1 MELRIHDK
9 IFTSWIDR
17 DEIAA
22 TVKELAVKIRADYP
36 NQRLLLICVMKG
48 SLVFFS
54 DLMRSL
60 DGEME
65 MAFISASSY
74 QGTHTS
80 GIVQVHARSELGL
93 KGRHCLLIEDIVDTG
108 LTIQAL
114 EELLWKEEPACLDIA
129 TLLFKPE
136 AFKGN
141 KRPKFIG
148 KEIPDR
154 FVVGYGMDYNEL
166 GRNLPDIY
174 QLKL

>member
-1 MELRIHDK
+1 MELKIYDK
-9 IFTSWIDR
+9 TFTSWIHR
-17 DEIAA
+17 DEIAD
-22 TVKELAVKIRADYP
+22 TVKQLAGEIRSEYP
-36 NQRLLLICVMKG
+36 HQRLLLICVMKG

-54 DLMRSL
+54 DLLRSL
-60 DGEME
+60 GGEME

-74 QGTHTS
+74 QGAHST
-80 GIVQVHARSELGL
+80 GLVQVHARSELGL
-93 KGRHCLLIEDIVDTG
+93 KGKHCLLIEDIVDTG

-114 EELLWKEEPACLDIA
+114 EQLLWKEEPACLDIA

-136 AFKGN
+136 AFKGS
-141 KRPKFIG
+141 KRPRFIG

-166 GRNLPDIY
+166 GRNMPDIY